1 MTRPNPG
8 YHTPV
13 NERPL
18 SRPPRLIGVAVK
30 LTSPQAVSVGRRV
43 VECLRL
49 AGVRVL
55 GDAESGEALGLPAGP
70 PRHRLGREVDLVVV
84 IGGDGTF
91 LSAAHG
97 CPESTPVA
105 GINMGTLGFLTEHP
119 REQAEQLCRSLVAG
133 SVQVERRDRL
143 QVSVESATHPG
154 PFLVL
159 NDVVI
164 NKVVLARMIA
174 INVEVA
180 GEHLTRVRADGL
192 ILSTPSGSTAY
203 NLSAGGPI
211 VHPGL
216 AAVLITPI
224 CPHAL
229 SNRPLVIPASL
240 EVTVVVADGNDGVY
254 LTLDGQ
260 QGLPLGTNQP
270 VRVRVAD
277 EALWIVRAPQTSFFS
292 ILHRKLKWGERE
304 V

>member
-1 MTRPNPG
+1 MTQPIPG
-8 YHTPV
+8 YDTPV
-13 NERPL
+13 NERSLP
-18 SRPPRLIGVAVK
+18 RPPRLIGVAVK
-30 LTSPQAVSVGRRV
+30 FSSPQAVSVGRRV
-43 VECLRL
+43 VESLRL
-49 AGVRVL
+49 LGVRVVS
-55 GDAESGEALGLPAGP
+55 DAESAAALGLPAGP
-70 PRHRLGREVDLVVV
+70 PRHRLGREVELVVV
-84 IGGDGTF
+84 VGGDGTF

-119 REQAEQLCRSLVAG
+119 SEQAEQLMRSLVAG
-133 SVQVERRDRL
+133 SVEVERRDRL
-143 QVSVESATHPG
+143 QVSVESVDHPG

-180 GEHLTRVRADGL
+180 GEHLTRYRADGL
-192 ILSTPSGSTAY
+192 ILATPSGSTAY

-224 CPHAL
+224 CPHTL
-229 SNRPLVIPASL
+229 SNRPLVIPAGL
-240 EVTVVVADGNDGVY
+240 EVTVVVVDGNDGVY

-260 QGLPLGTNQP
+260 QGLSLGTGQP

-277 EALWIVRAPQTSFFS
+277 EPLWVVRDRGTSFFS
-292 ILHRKLKWGERE
+292 ILHHKLKWGERE
-304 V
+304 G